1 MGLKRPRAVIFDM
14 DGLLLDTEPLYRMS
28 WQAACAELGYT
39 LDDVYYQR
47 LVGTGMNESERLLE
61 ERFGESFPIDDFRLR
76 WRRIWDEND
85 TTIAAKPGAVELLD
99 LLRAKAITVALA
111 TSTPRALAVRSLGTL
126 AARFALI
133 VCGDEVERTKPWPDL
148 FLLGSERL
156 GIAAADCL
164 VLEDSA
170 NGVRA
175 AHAAGMDVVM
185 VPDLVA
191 PTEEIA
197 ALAVRVC
204 GSLLEVAEL
213 LDGG

>member
-1 MGLKRPRAVIFDM
+1 M

-61 ERFGESFPIDDFRLR
+61 DRFGDAFPLDDFRVR

-85 TTIAAKPGAVELLD
+85 STIAPKEGAIELLD
-99 LLRAKAITVALA
+99 RLRAEGITVALA
-111 TSTPRALAVRSLGTL
+111 TSTPRALALRSLGAL

-133 VCGDEVERTKPWPDL
+133 VCGDDVARTKPWPDL
-148 FLLGSERL
+148 FLLVSERL
-156 GIAAADCL
+156 GIAPADCL

-185 VPDLVA
+185 VPDLVS

-204 GSLLEVAEL
+204 GSLLEVAEML
-213 LDGG
+213 GGG